1 MTADNSKSVARPV
14 VDKSNWEWVTVPEE
28 DLFGEEHTGVSI
40 NFNQYGPGKHFVD
53 PESAGEI
60 RRLLDL
66 RLRGDMRV
74 LQPGRDKK
82 MEEIMSRNGKRVPN
96 QADLVS

>member
-1 MTADNSKSVARPV
+1 MADNSKAVFPKSVEHDTSKFEYV
-14 VDKSNWEWVTVPEE
+14 EVPET

-40 NFNQYGPGKHFVD
+40 NFRQFGPGKHFVD
-53 PESAGEI
+53 PETAQEI

-74 LQPGRDKK
+74 LQPTRDSK
-82 MEEIMSRNGKRVPN
+82 MYEIMTRNGKPVPN
-96 QADLVS
+96 QV